1 MTPSSL
7 WQTAEKWQWQKLEWF
22 RPRRLGLASC
32 PLRTIPVLLI
42 TFSLNDQRN
51 NRMLRLSLNINNNT
65 APTYQSPHH
74 SSNHDRQ
81 CNSPAVAKQQ
91 QQQHPSKHE
100 EDCPSCLTQKP
111 KPTTTYWWD
120 DETETNSEEE
130 SLVIA
135 ITRGIENFR
144 EQSGQHQPDGLR
156 KVTLIRRLSR
166 SHCFSSDQMEE
177 TNHDDADAC
186 EDDDGINLIVSS
198 RISSTV
204 RFNELVRVSEFE
216 PIDAMY
222 HPLLYYTKGEIQR
235 MRDVYVRECAATA
248 NQENTPPP
256 DCNTSQHGDND
267 DDSYT

>member
-1 MTPSSL
+1 
-7 WQTAEKWQWQKLEWF
+7 
-22 RPRRLGLASC
+22 
-32 PLRTIPVLLI
+32 
-42 TFSLNDQRN
+42 
-51 NRMLRLSLNINNNT
+51 MLRLSLNINNNT
-65 APTYQSPHH
+65 GPTYQSPQHC
-74 SSNHDRQ
+74 SNHDRQ

-91 QQQHPSKHE
+91 QQYPSKHE
-100 EDCPSCLTQKP
+100 EDSPSCLTQKP

-166 SHCFSSDQMEE
+166 SNCFSSDDMQD
-177 TNHDDADAC
+177 TKHDDAEAYRYEDV
-186 EDDDGINLIVSS
+186 DDDGINLIVSS
-198 RISSTV
+198 RTSSTV

-235 MRDVYVRECAATA
+235 MRDVYVREREATA

-256 DCNTSQHGDND
+256 DCNTSQHDDND